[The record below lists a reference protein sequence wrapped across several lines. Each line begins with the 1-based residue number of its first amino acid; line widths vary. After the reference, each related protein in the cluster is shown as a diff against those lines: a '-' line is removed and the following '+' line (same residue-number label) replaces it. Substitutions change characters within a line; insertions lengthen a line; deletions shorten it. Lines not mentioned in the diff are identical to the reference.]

1 MAVPYGLPAALS
13 LLAGG
18 GLALLNLTVLKRS
31 VRLFTGGIPAGGAP
45 LAALLAT
52 LRLTGV
58 LALAGWMLIRTPV
71 EPLAFG
77 IGLVLSVPAVAWHGL
92 AEARRGTSDGSPPEH
107 L

>member
-1 MAVPYGLPAALS
+1 MAVPYGFPAAWS

-18 GLALLNLTVLKRS
+18 GIAVLNHEVLKRS
-31 VRLFTGGIPAGGAP
+31 VRLFTGGIPAGAAP
-45 LAALLAT
+45 LAALVAMLRFLLLLAVI
-52 LRLTGV
+52 GWV
-58 LALAGWMLIRTPV
+58 LLRTPA

-77 IGLVLSVPAVAWHGL
+77 IGLVLVVPALAWHGL